1 MNGFIQKHLSGMF
14 PNRREGYGKCQNGE
28 QKKSRLFESAFFCSV
43 VDYLLTTKRDTFLKS
58 PESTSIEYIPEAR
71 LEMSRV

>member
-14 PNRREGYGKCQNGE
+14 PKRRDMVNVRMES
-28 QKKSRLFESAFFCSV
+28 KKKADSSSRPFFCSV
-43 VDYLLTTKRDTFLKS
+43 VVYLLTTKRDTFLKS

-71 LEMSRV
+71 SEISRV